1 MAKMINL
8 SDLINKANGKEK
20 KDNSEAKKALRK
32 EYKQKAAQLHPD
44 HGGDADQM
52 AKLNEEYQTKEA
64 LLDIDDDLREAIEKI
79 ITLPGINIEVCGS
92 WVWVSGDTKTN
103 KDTIKA
109 AGYRW
114 AHKKMMWYYRKEDDA
129 QPWHRRKGAY
139 KDMSYIREKYGSD
152 EIKNTYSNAR
162 LTA

>member
-8 SDLINKANGKEK
+8 SDLINKANGKGK

-44 HGGDADQM
+44 HGGSADQM

-64 LLDIDDDLREAIEKI
+64 LLDLDDDLREAIEKI

-92 WVWVSGDTKTN
+92 WVWVSGDTRNVKEQL
-103 KDTIKA
+103 KEA
-109 AGYRW
+109 RFRW
-114 AHKKMMWYYRKEDDA
+114 ARKKAMWYYRNEDNA
-129 QPWHRRKGAY
+129 TYHRGKGAT
-139 KDMSYIREKYGSD
+139 MAHIREKYGS
-152 EIKNTYSNAR
+152 EEVKSGYSNAR

>member
-32 EYKQKAAQLHPD
+32 EYKQKAAALHPD
-44 HGGDADQM
+44 HGGNEEEM
-52 AKLNEEYQTKEA
+52 KKLNEEYAQREA
-64 LLDIDDDLREAIEKI
+64 LLDLDDDLREAIEKI

-92 WVWVSGDTKTN
+92 WVWVSGDTRN
-103 KDTIKA
+103 VKDQIKE

-114 AHKKMMWYYRKEDDA
+114 ARKKAMWYYRNEENA
-129 QPWHRRKGAY
+129 TYHRGKGAT
-139 KDMSYIREKYGSD
+139 MAHIREKYGS
-152 EIKNTYSNAR
+152 EEVKSGGTRGLLN
-162 LTA
+162 